1 MMTAAPKDDLMVY
14 TMVYMTA
21 HLKAEQKDV
30 PMAVQM
36 VLHSGTEKVVP
47 MAQKM
52 VNKKDFVMAE
62 QKVEQKDAV
71 RVFQM
76 E

>member
-1 MMTAAPKDDLMVY
+1 MDEMTAAPKDDLMVY

-21 HLKAEQKDV
+21 HLKVEQ
-30 PMAVQM
+30 
-36 VLHSGTEKVVP
+36 KVVP